1 MCSSRDVIW
10 LDIGQT
16 PDHLVLVN
24 TLVKALGGR
33 RSFSDLREAQ
43 SWIRENT
50 GSKNCLV
57 VLDDVWNVDDAD
69 VFDVLAGK
77 CQLLITTR
85 DSDVVRG
92 LRGSTIYELGIM
104 GKEDARKLLYRSA
117 RPTEQFKVGEKF
129 QKVVEELLK
138 ECGGLPLAL
147 ALVGSSLVD
156 IRNVQGWQD
165 VLDDLKDADLESVRS
180 CFPKDAYPYDNLLAA
195 IDVSFQRLE
204 KVHQEKFL
212 DFSIFPEDTRIP
224 SSVIETYWSSGDPRR
239 SRKARKTLNVLE
251 KRSLIQKSPSEEGK
265 MAYRVHD
272 LLLDFTRGKLRQ
284 MGHRISDVQANFL
297 EMFRRQ
303 CENGDWSR
311 FHEDNEY
318 FFTYLPYHLHSAEK
332 FEDLLRLFF
341 NFEWLQRKVKVTSLA
356 SLISDFRF
364 LDHCTSVELKLLKSS
379 LMLSADVLDKR
390 SVEMGAQLLGRLYS
404 CSSENPSVKKLLD
417 EVREH
422 SSGER
427 LLIPLHSC
435 LTEPEGPLIKIFTRH
450 KGTVLSLAT
459 AYRVSGPIVIS
470 ASSDLLIKV
479 NELETGKE
487 LKVLKGHKLGVYCL
501 ALSHD
506 QTMLA
511 SGSYDSTARI
521 WNLDSYVEVQ
531 VLEGDGGYVNALDF
545 SADDE
550 RLFTGS
556 NDGKFRCTVEPLYKR
571 TPYTRPHQ
579 NFSFIRKVT
588 DCYTAGLAK
597 KEKLS
602 LQVMV

>member
-1 MCSSRDVIW
+1 
-10 LDIGQT
+10 
-16 PDHLVLVN
+16 
-24 TLVKALGGR
+24 
-33 RSFSDLREAQ
+33 
-43 SWIRENT
+43 
-50 GSKNCLV
+50 
-57 VLDDVWNVDDAD
+57 
-69 VFDVLAGK
+69 
-77 CQLLITTR
+77 
-85 DSDVVRG
+85 
-92 LRGSTIYELGIM
+92 M
-104 GKEDARKLLYRSA
+104 GKEEARKLLYRSA
-117 RPTEQFKVGEKF
+117 QVQPTEHFKFGEKLA
-129 QKVVEELLK
+129 KVVEGLLK

-156 IRNVQGWQD
+156 ICNVESWQD
-165 VLDDLKDADLESVRS
+165 VLDDLQNADLESVRS
-180 CFPKDAYPYDNLLAA
+180 YFPEDAYPYDYLLGA
-195 IDVSFQRLE
+195 IDVSYQRLGNI
-204 KVHQEKFL
+204 HQEKLL
-212 DFSIFPEDTRIP
+212 DFGIFPEDTRIP
-224 SSVIETYWSSGDPRR
+224 SSVLETYWSSGDPRR
-239 SRKARKTLNVLE
+239 SREARDTLNVLE

-284 MGHRISDVQANFL
+284 MGHRISDVQVNFL

-303 CENGDWSR
+303 CENGDWSK
-311 FHEDNEY
+311 FPEDNEY
-318 FFTYLPYHLHSAEK
+318 YFTYLPYHLHSAEK
-332 FEDLLRLFF
+332 LEDLLRLFF
-341 NFEWLQRKVKVTSLA
+341 NFEWLQRKMNVTSLT

-364 LDHCTSVELKLLKSS
+364 LDHCTSLELKLLKSS
-379 LMLSADVLDKR
+379 LMLSADVLFKR

-404 CSSENPSVKKLLD
+404 CSSENPSVKMLLD
-417 EVREH
+417 QVREH
-422 SSGER
+422 SSRER

-459 AYRVSGPIVIS
+459 VSSASGTIVIS

-487 LKVLKGHKLGVYCL
+487 LKVLKGHKMSVYCL

-531 VLEGDGGYVNALDF
+531 VLEGDGGFVNALDF

-556 NDGKFRCTVEPLYKR
+556 NDGKFRGAFL
-571 TPYTRPHQ
+571 
-579 NFSFIRKVT
+579 
-588 DCYTAGLAK
+588 
-597 KEKLS
+597 
-602 LQVMV
+602 